1 MTARSFFATFY
12 FGISLLFGAV
22 ALWQWGHQTTWRP
35 VRAEVVQG
43 GTRTLMQPPMEG
55 KYGTHPPRKME
66 IPWVRYSYVVNG
78 QTYFGKASG
87 STGGLSVFTAYY
99 DPARP
104 ERSRIKA
111 PEHPG
116 SLWTGATAAL
126 FCLAGAGVAL
136 GGRRRQET
144 HRTRIV

>member
-1 MTARSFFATFY
+1 MTTRSFFATFY
-12 FGISLLFGAV
+12 FGISLLFGAL
-22 ALWQWGHQTTWRP
+22 ALWQWGHRTAWVP
-35 VRAEVVQG
+35 VRAEVVQE

-55 KYGTHPPRKME
+55 KYGTQPPRKLE

-99 DPARP
+99 DPAQP
-104 ERSRIKA
+104 ERSRIQP
-111 PEHPG
+111 PEHSS
-116 SLWTGATAAL
+116 SLWTGAAAAL

-136 GGRRRQET
+136 GGRRRQEI
-144 HRTRIV
+144 HRTRSA